1 MPKRKKSNKLY
12 AILAIPFS
20 VKRDRQ
26 LSGILDSD
34 YIDNYPN
41 KMYISAYGNSMYL
54 TSNFSFIKTWKTHN
68 GCLNYLDKI
77 INKPGS
83 TYRPIYEEGTDQ
95 NQYDWSSSIFEIV
108 SIEKEWNEHID
119 KKIREENKR
128 HEIAIDKL
136 LKSKI
141 TWDLQDTTQ

>member
-12 AILAIPFS
+12 AILAIPLS

-41 KMYISAYGNSMYL
+41 KMYISAYGNSIYIS
-54 TSNFSFIKTWKTHN
+54 SNFSFIKTWKTHN

>member
-12 AILAIPFS
+12 AILAIPLS

-41 KMYISAYGNSMYL
+41 KMYISHFGNGIYL
-54 TSNFSFIKTWKTHN
+54 SSNFSYIKTWKTYN

-77 INKPGS
+77 ISKSGS

-95 NQYDWSSSIFEIV
+95 NQFDWSSPIYEV
-108 SIEKEWNEHID
+108 VNIEKEWNEHID

-128 HEIAIDKL
+128 HETTINKL

-141 TWDLQDTTQ
+141 TWDSQDTIQ